1 MDCFIYVLESCLLIC
16 FFFSEAEAETQND
29 TQSGEQSPA
38 TSEAQ
43 LALQQFWPK
52 VMDDI
57 KKYGTVCN
65 VNNNYSLLRT
75 VLKRY

>member
-1 MDCFIYVLESCLLIC
+1 MVFLVG
-16 FFFSEAEAETQND
+16 FSFRRETETETQNE

-57 KKYGTVCN
+57 KKFGTVCN
-65 VNNNYSLLRT
+65 VMSIEYET
-75 VLKRY
+75 VKTR